1 MISGPPLSPTAR
13 VDLTCPGLTMD
24 GKILRNI
31 FLHARLD
38 NLKDESSDIALTGGL
53 EAGLSLRGESIDL
66 KTDWDIR
73 RGRTGTL
80 DAALRNASMRGGGSR
95 RTVDS
100 LSGWRKERPRVWTE
114 DYWPKCRTGN
124 TSPL

>member
-1 MISGPPLSPTAR
+1 
-13 VDLTCPGLTMD
+13 MD

-80 DAALRNASMRGGGSR
+80 DAALRNASMRGGGIQADGGFTIRLEEGKTPCLDGGLLAEVQDWKHLSALTGRTLNGSR
-95 RTVDS
+95 TRFEADLET
-100 LSGWRKERPRVWTE
+100 
-114 DYWPKCRTGN
+114 
-124 TSPL
+124 